1 LAKFHQNKKNIDGR
15 STIGGK
21 GSVEKVQVL
30 KRGAWGAVFFLGGF
44 NFIT

>member
-21 GSVEKVQVL
+21 GRVEKVQVL
-30 KRGAWGAVFFLGGF
+30 KKGCMGSSVFFGGV